1 MRGVWGMGKIN
12 KEFNL
17 MKVVTDGAT
26 PPPCDLTLQIE
37 VTSADD
43 GVARGI
49 WKVDDQFMNG
59 LGVAMGGFV
68 SSAADIIMAY
78 AIASKLTGGQS
89 FTSIDLHTT
98 FHRPILKGEV
108 LVEARVERLG
118 RKVAYVVSDLFQ
130 NEKKSASVVSSVMII
145 GE

>member
-1 MRGVWGMGKIN
+1 MN
-12 KEFNL
+12 KEFDL
-17 MKVVTDGAT
+17 LKVVTDGAA

-37 VTSADD
+37 VTSAED
-43 GVARGI
+43 GVAQGI
-49 WKVDDQFMNG
+49 WKVNEQFMNG

-68 SSAADIIMAY
+68 SSAADIMMAY
-78 AIASKLTGGQS
+78 AVASKLKGEQS

-108 LVEARVERLG
+108 MVEARVERLG

-130 NEKKSASVVSSVMII
+130 NEKKAASVVSSVMII